1 MTKHAD
7 ISPLS
12 RLLMRIDAAA
22 DGERIG
28 EGIPTGFRSLDDLLG
43 GGLRRGDLVVLAG
56 DVGAGKS
63 ALALAIALRVR
74 AAGRP
79 VLMLCGEMA
88 PDRVFERALALEGR
102 ARIDDLRRG
111 AVNEETRAH
120 LGAAALRMRDILPVI
135 DRIPGGGPGN
145 LALLL
150 DGVPDAELLVLDSL
164 QCLAPGAAPHS
175 EELAAAV
182 TALKTLAMDRDIA
195 VLTTAHLSG
204 RPATAGDSRPTLEDM
219 GALGTV
225 KQLADVVLGI
235 HREEMYDAG
244 RGNEGATELLV
255 LKNRHGPT
263 SYIDLYFYKQWL
275 RFEDMLDPDR

>member
-1 MTKHAD
+1 MTRHAD

-28 EGIPTGFRSLDDLLG
+28 EGVPTGFRSLDDLLG

-63 ALALAIALRVR
+63 SFALAIALRAR

-79 VLMLCGEMA
+79 VLVLCGEMA

-120 LGAAALRMRDILPVI
+120 LGAAALRMRDVLPVI
-135 DRIPGGGPGN
+135 DRIPRGGPES
-145 LALLL
+145 LAVLL
-150 DGVPDAELLVLDSL
+150 DGVPGTELLVVDSL
-164 QCLAPGAAPHS
+164 QCLAPGVAPHA

-182 TALKTLAMDRDIA
+182 TALKTLAMDRDVA
-195 VLTTAHLSG
+195 VLSTAHLSG
-204 RPATAGDSRPTLEDM
+204 RPPEAGDSRPTLEDM
-219 GALGTV
+219 GALGTI
-225 KQLADVVLGI
+225 KQLADVILGI